1 MMSAVA
7 IVQAEPEQTISGT
20 VKPGVVCPLLQLADG
35 RVFALQ
41 GVDRRDAPT
50 GASITVAGRPI
61 MMSTCQQGPAFLVA
75 RIITPS
81 SSS

>member
-1 MMSAVA
+1 MMPPVA

-20 VKPGVVCPLLQLADG
+20 VQAGVVCPLLHLSDG

-41 GVDRRDAPT
+41 GVNRKDAPV
-50 GASITVAGRPI
+50 GASVTVVGRPI